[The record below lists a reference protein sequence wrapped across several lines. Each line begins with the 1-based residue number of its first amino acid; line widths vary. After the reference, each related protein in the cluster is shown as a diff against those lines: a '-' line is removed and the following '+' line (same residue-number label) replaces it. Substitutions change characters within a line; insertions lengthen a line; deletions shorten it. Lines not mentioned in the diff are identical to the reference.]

1 MTSLTWDAIPSLE
14 AEWAWVPLLDWGGV
28 DTAWHG
34 PLHWTLLKVYNLLL
48 SGWDQSPPWHQGP
61 KEFEGMIQLAST
73 SPGAEVSSK
82 SLLPERAASE
92 APGAVDLEGI
102 SLDGGFV
109 WCHRGKKYWNSSP
122 FVFVQAQS
130 TLFHTH
136 ESQLSWLPQE
146 PRVGMQNAAAFWTFS
161 ITTAWSP
168 VLTGTSVL
176 KAWGSVMI
184 AVLRK
189 CHGGDIGQIHSK
201 QSQLSGSQIPDKTK
215 PPAQDKMLSVHNC
228 CRNANQND
236 NGKSDSTS
244 HNGHPCKSTNNKC
257 RKEPGSER
265 IPLNCW

>member
-109 WCHRGKKYWNSSP
+109 WCYRGKKYWNSSP
-122 FVFVQAQS
+122 FVFIQAQS

-136 ESQLSWLPQE
+136 ESQLSWLPRE
-146 PRVGMQNAAAFWTFS
+146 PSVGMQKCCCLLNFFCNYSLITSSHRHLSSQGLGFCNDSCPQEMSWWGYWTNTFQAES
-161 ITTAWSP
+161 TFRKPNTRQNKTSS
-168 VLTGTSVL
+168 TGQ
-176 KAWGSVMI
+176 
-184 AVLRK
+184 
-189 CHGGDIGQIHSK
+189 D
-201 QSQLSGSQIPDKTK
+201 
-215 PPAQDKMLSVHNC
+215 AQ
-228 CRNANQND
+228 
-236 NGKSDSTS
+236 
-244 HNGHPCKSTNNKC
+244 HP
-257 RKEPGSER
+257 
-265 IPLNCW
+265 